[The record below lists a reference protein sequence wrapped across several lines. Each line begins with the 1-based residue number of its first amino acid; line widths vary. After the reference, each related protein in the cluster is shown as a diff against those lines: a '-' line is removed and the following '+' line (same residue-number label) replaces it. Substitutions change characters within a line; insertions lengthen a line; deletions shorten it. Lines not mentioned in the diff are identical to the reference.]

1 MNTYVEKLVNENQNL
16 IYWGFNKYS
25 ENCNCHYREDI
36 FSIANYSLFKT
47 AKAFNPERGI
57 KFSTFYSKV
66 LHNEIGQFYRK
77 QNTKSRNSEYG
88 IDISLSEN
96 IKDFENIELES
107 CISNERFNPIMP
119 IIMKETVSELIKILN
134 RDEMKIVMLLYNNP
148 KISQREIGEIVGISQ
163 AHVSRRINKI
173 RRKIINIITR

>member
-1 MNTYVEKLVNENQNL
+1 MVTDVEKIVNENQNL

-25 ENCNCHYREDI
+25 ENCNPQHKEDI

-47 AKAFNPERGI
+47 AKVFNAERGI
-57 KFSTFYSKV
+57 KFSTLYSKV

-96 IKDFENIELES
+96 IKDFENIELEA
-107 CISNERFNPIMP
+107 CISTEKFNPIKP
-119 IIMKETVSELIKILN
+119 IIMKETVSEVIKILN
-134 RDEMKIVMLLYNNP
+134 RDEIKIVMLLYNNP
-148 KISQREIGEIVGISQ
+148 KISQREIGQIVGISQ

-173 RRKIINIITR
+173 RGKITNIIAR